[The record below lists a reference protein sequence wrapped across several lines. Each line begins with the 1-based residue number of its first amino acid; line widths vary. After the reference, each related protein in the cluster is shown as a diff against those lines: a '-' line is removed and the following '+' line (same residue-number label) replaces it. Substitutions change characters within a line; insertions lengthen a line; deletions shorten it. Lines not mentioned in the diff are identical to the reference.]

1 MSSILEKSKFWYSFV
16 AFIIISLFI
25 YGLIL
30 NNEESLLKKY
40 KKENAQLLV
49 DIKNANEIIENRD
62 NSISNLNEE
71 LDRKNVIIN
80 ERNNAI
86 ENLNGRI
93 EKLNIEIKA
102 LNDRLNPYHQYG
114 KNKGKL
120 TIYTSCSDG
129 GKTKVYIDG
138 DYVGILDRYFPSGSP
153 NCEYS
158 KTGSVISKTVLS
170 GSHHIKAEDEKKRTW
185 DFYVIVLEDQC
196 KIQGLSCK

>member
-30 NNEESLLKKY
+30 DNEDSLLKKY
-40 KKENAQLLV
+40 KKENAQFLI
-49 DIKNANEIIENRD
+49 DIKNANEIISSKE
-62 NSISNLNEE
+62 NSISNLNQE
-71 LDRKNVIIN
+71 LDRKDVIIN

-86 ENLNGRI
+86 ENLNERI
-93 EKLNIEIKA
+93 ETLNDEINA
-102 LNDRLNPYHQYG
+102 LYDRLNPYHQYG
-114 KNKGKL
+114 KDKGKL

-129 GKTKVYIDG
+129 VKTKVYIDG
-138 DYVGILDRYFPSGSP
+138 DYVGLLDEYFPSGFP

-158 KTGSVISKTVLS
+158 KTGSVISKIVLS
-170 GSHHIKAEDEKKRTW
+170 GSHHIKAEDVQKRTW

-196 KIQGLSCK
+196 NRQGLTCK